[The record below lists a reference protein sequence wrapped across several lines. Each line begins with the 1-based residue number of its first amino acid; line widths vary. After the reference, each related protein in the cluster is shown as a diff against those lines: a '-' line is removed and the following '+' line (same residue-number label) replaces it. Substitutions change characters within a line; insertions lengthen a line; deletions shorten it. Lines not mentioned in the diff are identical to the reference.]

1 MIQEKT
7 FDPTE
12 EYLFD
17 MLKSIRDG
25 KIQLPDFQRG
35 WVWDDN
41 RIRSLL
47 ASISSSFPIG
57 ALMVLETD
65 ESIRFKPRPIE
76 GVVTS
81 IQTPEKFVL
90 DGQQR
95 LTSLFQA
102 LLQDKPVETT
112 DARNNRSKRWYY
124 IDMRKALDDNIDRED
139 AILSIPED
147 KIIRNFRNE
156 VVCDYSTSE
165 KAYQAEIFPLN
176 NIFDSSNWRTG
187 YNEFWQYEKEK
198 TKFYNQFERE
208 IIKRFERYLL
218 PVIKLLKGT
227 PKEAVCLV
235 FEKVNTGGVALN
247 VFELLTATFAMDNY
261 RLRDDWQRR
270 KSHFKNY
277 NNLKN
282 VESTDF
288 LQAIT
293 LLITRDKR
301 LNDIKSDKKEAAAHG
316 ISCKKKDILN
326 LSLSEYKKY
335 ADAVEEGFKKVSR
348 LLYSQR
354 FFSYRDI
361 PYRTQI
367 VPLAA
372 ILTILD
378 RNADNDTVRN
388 KLLRWFWCGV
398 FGELYGSAIETR
410 FAKDVQEVT
419 RWIDGGNDP
428 STIAESNFMAERLFK
443 LRTRNSAA
451 YKGLFAL
458 LMRDGGL
465 DFRTGE
471 LIQDQIYF
479 DDKIDIHHIFPKDW
493 CEKSNKPM
501 GLCNCIVNKTPIS
514 STTNRSIGKSQPRVY
529 LDRLEKR
536 FNINA
541 ERMNEILRSHV
552 IEPQF
557 LREDNF
563 EAFFK
568 ARTEALLQRI
578 EKVMGK
584 KVFREATDTDLI
596 IMEEDEII
604 DEEEEYFL

>member
-7 FDPTE
+7 FDSTE

-17 MLKSIRDG
+17 MLKNIRDG

-95 LTSLFQA
+95 LTSLFQV
-102 LLQDKPVETT
+102 LLWDKPVETKDT
-112 DARNNRSKRWYY
+112 RNNRSKRWYY
-124 IDMRKALDDNIDRED
+124 IDMQKALDDNIDRED
-139 AILSIPED
+139 AILSIPGD
-147 KIIRNFRNE
+147 KIIKNFRNE

-165 KAYQAEIFPLN
+165 KEYQAEIFPFN

-235 FEKVNTGGVALN
+235 FEKVNTAGVALN
-247 VFELLTATFAMDNY
+247 VFELLTATFAMDDY
-261 RLRDDWQRR
+261 SLRDDWQRR

-301 LNDIKSDKKEAAAHG
+301 LNDIKSGKKEEEAHG

-361 PYRTQI
+361 PYRTQT

-378 RNADNDTVRN
+378 RNADNDTVSN

-410 FAKDVQEVT
+410 FAKDVQEVP

-479 DDKIDIHHIFPKDW
+479 DDKVDIHHIFPKDW

-514 STTNRSIGKSQPRVY
+514 SITNRSIGKSQPRVY
-529 LDRLEKR
+529 LDKLEKR
-536 FNINA
+536 FHINA

-578 EKVMGK
+578 EKMMGK

-596 IMEEDEII
+596 VIEEDEII